1 MQQSLVLEHTNHLSL
16 EYESLMIV
24 KPRIRGF
31 ICTTAHSTGCA
42 KNVEDQVN
50 YVAGRPRVSGSSNA
64 LIIGCSA
71 GYGLASRISAAFGCG
86 ANTIG
91 VSFEKEPTERKTGS
105 AGWYNNAAFD
115 RLASAANLVS
125 HTINDD
131 AFADHTKARV
141 IEAIRNK
148 LSTIDLLVYS
158 LAAPIRTHPK
168 TGEVFRSTI
177 KPVGQAMTSRTLK
190 LDVLTGNCEVADI
203 EIDVATEEEVRATTA
218 VMGGEDWELWIAALA
233 EAGVLAE
240 DFKTVAY
247 TYLGNELTWPIY
259 RGGTIG
265 KAKEHLDETCH
276 RLNQR
281 FGASGV
287 EAFIAVLKAVVTQA
301 STAIPVVPLYFSIL
315 FREMKAKGTHE
326 DCIDHIYRLFHE
338 QLYQDSRRVDDSGRI
353 RMDNFELD
361 AEVQAGVAKSWE
373 RINSENVHELAD
385 VSGFQADFLRLFG
398 FGHPEVD
405 YDAEV
410 NQI

>member
-1 MQQSLVLEHTNHLSL
+1 
-16 EYESLMIV
+16 MII

-31 ICTTAHSTGCA
+31 ICTTAHPIGCA
-42 KNVEDQVN
+42 KNVQDQVN
-50 YVAGRPRVSGSSNA
+50 YVRGRPQLTGSSNA
-64 LIIGCSA
+64 LIVGCSA

-91 VSFEKEPTERKTGS
+91 VSFEKDPTERKTGS

-115 RLASAANLVS
+115 RLASSANLFS

-131 AFADHTKARV
+131 AFADHTKTAV
-141 IEAIRNK
+141 IEAIRNN
-148 LSTIDLLVYS
+148 LGSIDLLIYS

-168 TGEVFRSTI
+168 SDEVFRSSI
-177 KPVGQAMTSRTLK
+177 KPIGQSMSSRTLK
-190 LDVLTGNCEVADI
+190 LDVLTGNCEVS
-203 EIDVATEEEVRATTA
+203 EIDIDAATDEEIRATTA
-218 VMGGEDWELWIAALA
+218 VMGGEDWEYWIEALS
-233 EAGVLAE
+233 EADVLAPN
-240 DFKTVAY
+240 FRTVAY

-276 RLNQR
+276 KLNTR
-281 FGASGV
+281 FGQSGCK
-287 EAFIAVLKAVVTQA
+287 AFIAVLKAVVTQA

-315 FREMKAKGTHE
+315 FQEMKSEGTHE
-326 DCIDHIYRLFHE
+326 DCIDHIHRLFQE
-338 QLYQDSRRVDDSGRI
+338 QLYPEPSRVDDSGRI

-361 AEVQAGVAKSWE
+361 EAVQARVAKSWE

-398 FGHPEVD
+398 FGHPEVN

-410 NQI
+410 SPVPLQG